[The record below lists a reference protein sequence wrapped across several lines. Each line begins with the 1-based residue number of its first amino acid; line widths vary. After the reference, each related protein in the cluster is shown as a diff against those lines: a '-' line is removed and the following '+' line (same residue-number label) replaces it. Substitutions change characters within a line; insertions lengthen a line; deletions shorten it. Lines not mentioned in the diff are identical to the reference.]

1 MNQGRIWCVVHPTVG
16 LPLFLGSVAGI
27 SFIVH
32 ACVLTQTT
40 WFPNYW
46 QGSAKRTQGEKKQV
60 SENGAATIMPG
71 APQGSPAFAITVAP
85 VPPAPGK
92 TETAFVVTVTPS
104 PAVTQAAQATSP
116 PPKDRAGGSIL
127 GSTLALAKPPER

>member
-16 LPLFLGSVAGI
+16 LPLFLGSVASI

-46 QGSAKRTQGEKKQV
+46 QGGAKRTEGAKTQT
-60 SENGAATIMPG
+60 SENRAPTPAAVVT
-71 APQGSPAFAITVAP
+71 PQGSPAFAITVAP
-85 VPPAPGK
+85 VAPAPGK
-92 TETAFVVTVTPS
+92 TETAFVVTVTPT
-104 PAVTQAAQATSP
+104 PAVTQAVATP
-116 PPKDRAGGSIL
+116 PPERTG

>member
-32 ACVLTQTT
+32 ACVMTQTT

-46 QGSAKRTQGEKKQV
+46 QGGAKRTDGAKTQQT
-60 SENGAATIMPG
+60 SENVGPTRTAVA
-71 APQGSPAFAITVAP
+71 APQGTPAFAITVAP
-85 VPPAPGK
+85 VPAAPGK
-92 TETAFVVTVTPS
+92 AETAFVVTVTPS
-104 PAVTQAAQATSP
+104 PGAAQAASSQP
-116 PPKDRAGGSIL
+116 PDTGGK
-127 GSTLALAKPPER
+127 STLAFAKPPER

>member
-1 MNQGRIWCVVHPTVG
+1 MNQGRIWCVVNPSVG

-27 SFIVH
+27 SLIVH
-32 ACVLTQTT
+32 ASLMTQTN
-40 WFPNYW
+40 WFSFYW
-46 QGSAKRTQGEKKQV
+46 NGTFKEPAPTTKRMSGNSAPTP
-60 SENGAATIMPG
+60 AATS

-104 PAVTQAAQATSP
+104 SGGAQTAQTVTARPVERTDSSA
-116 PPKDRAGGSIL
+116 
-127 GSTLALAKPPER
+127 LALAKPPER

>member
-16 LPLFLGSVAGI
+16 LPLFLGSVASI

-46 QGSAKRTQGEKKQV
+46 QGSAKKLASEKAAPTAAAAVVPQGAV
-60 SENGAATIMPG
+60 
-71 APQGSPAFAITVAP
+71 QGSPAFAITVAP
-85 VPPAPGK
+85 VAPAPGK
-92 TETAFVVTVTPS
+92 TETAFVVTVTPT
-104 PAVTQAAQATSP
+104 PAVTQAAVTTP
-116 PPKDRAGGSIL
+116 PERTG